1 MDHLEMIYVQEM
13 TMTVFTII
21 SIENI
26 LTPSM
31 FKYARWIGLKISF
44 NRITMYEDAESS
56 PHHQYTETERHNNE
70 MAIFQYGV
78 ITFYDSDWMQ

>member
-1 MDHLEMIYVQEM
+1 MIYVQEM

-31 FKYARWIGLKISF
+31 FKYARWIGLKVSF
-44 NRITMYEDAESS
+44 NRIAMYEGAESS
-56 PHHQYTETERHNNE
+56 PIINILKMN
-70 MAIFQYGV
+70 V
-78 ITFYDSDWMQ
+78 ITMKWRSFSTVS

>member
-1 MDHLEMIYVQEM
+1 MIYVQEM

-26 LTPSM
+26 LMPSM

-56 PHHQYTETERHNNE
+56 PIINILKPN
-70 MAIFQYGV
+70 V
-78 ITFYDSDWMQ
+78 IIMKWRSFSTVS